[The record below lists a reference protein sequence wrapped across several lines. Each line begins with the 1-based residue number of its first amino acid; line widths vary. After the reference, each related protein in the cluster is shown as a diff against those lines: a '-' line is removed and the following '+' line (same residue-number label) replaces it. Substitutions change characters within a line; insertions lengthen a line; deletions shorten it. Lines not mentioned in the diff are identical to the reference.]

1 MLDGNGQEIGDAA
14 HIGNKNPFRYRSY
27 YFDTETGL
35 YYLKSRYYDP
45 EICRFITI
53 DDISY
58 IDITQEY
65 INSINLYA
73 YCFNNPINTDD
84 ENGNL
89 PRWLKWLIGGLAFV
103 GALVLTGLTGGALAP
118 VVIGMAVSVVGGGLI
133 QGTINAINGGSF
145 WQGFLD
151 GAADGALWGGI
162 FALGGATFRTLRMFI
177 RKFGGENLARNLS
190 MRHNKA
196 FIERMMKWGI
206 RIVDFGIDI
215 NRQYR
220 SFYYLMETIV
230 TNGYKFLDLRF

>member
-1 MLDGNGQEIGDAA
+1 M
-14 HIGNKNPFRYRSY
+14 
-27 YFDTETGL
+27 
-35 YYLKSRYYDP
+35 
-45 EICRFITI
+45 
-53 DDISY
+53 
-58 IDITQEY
+58 
-65 INSINLYA
+65 
-73 YCFNNPINTDD
+73 
-84 ENGNL
+84 
-89 PRWLKWLIGGLAFV
+89 
-103 GALVLTGLTGGALAP
+103 LTGLTGGALAP